1 MKRVILDMDPGVD
14 DALAIILA
22 ILSPELMV
30 EAITTVGGNTNV
42 DLCTRNVR
50 RILEILRP
58 KVPPIVA
65 RGEAGALVT
74 ATEVHGRDGLG
85 NLDRFTGNDGTTMR
99 YPEPLLYPVSS
110 HHAVDVILSLITE
123 NPYEITLIPTGPLT
137 NIARAIIQNPE
148 GMKKLKEIIIMGG
161 AFNVPGNVTAVAE
174 FNIYADPYAADVI
187 VNSGLPITFVGLDV
201 THQVWLGKSRMEV
214 EIKPLNT
221 RLSQFIC
228 DISGVYMDFHKE
240 YYGISGCHIH
250 DLLAVGVAIGP
261 GFVETEDIYVQ
272 VETQG
277 KITSGMTVADLRPA
291 RLRDSE
297 PNVRICVNV
306 DADRF
311 LTLFLNAIKKWQ
323 DVG

>member
-74 ATEVHGRDGLG
+74 ATEVHGQDGLG

-148 GMKKLKEIIIMGG
+148 GMKKLKEIIGK
-161 AFNVPGNVTAVAE
+161 
-174 FNIYADPYAADVI
+174 YL
-187 VNSGLPITFVGLDV
+187 GL
-201 THQVWLGKSRMEV
+201 E
-214 EIKPLNT
+214 
-221 RLSQFIC
+221 
-228 DISGVYMDFHKE
+228 
-240 YYGISGCHIH
+240 
-250 DLLAVGVAIGP
+250 
-261 GFVETEDIYVQ
+261 
-272 VETQG
+272 
-277 KITSGMTVADLRPA
+277 
-291 RLRDSE
+291 
-297 PNVRICVNV
+297 
-306 DADRF
+306 
-311 LTLFLNAIKKWQ
+311 
-323 DVG
+323 

>member
-1 MKRVILDMDPGVD
+1 
-14 DALAIILA
+14 
-22 ILSPELMV
+22 
-30 EAITTVGGNTNV
+30 
-42 DLCTRNVR
+42 
-50 RILEILRP
+50 
-58 KVPPIVA
+58 
-65 RGEAGALVT
+65 
-74 ATEVHGRDGLG
+74 
-85 NLDRFTGNDGTTMR
+85 
-99 YPEPLLYPVSS
+99 
-110 HHAVDVILSLITE
+110 
-123 NPYEITLIPTGPLT
+123 
-137 NIARAIIQNPE
+137 
-148 GMKKLKEIIIMGG
+148 MGG

-201 THQVWLGKSRMEV
+201 THQVWLEKSRMEV

-250 DLLAVGVAIGP
+250 DLLAVGVAIDP